1 MQLTV
6 LRETDMSDIER
17 AKELLKSKGFTC
29 VMCKG
34 ETLYTSEKRGVVP
47 ILEKLEQNAEL
58 KGFSVADKVIGK
70 AAAMLFHLADISVLY
85 GEIMSVPAK
94 EYLEKIDNKE
104 FFEAM
109 GYCLNITEGQYFK
122 QSKLNNIEK
131 IKKEYY
137 FIDVKYDSELGLL
150 LSDE

>member
-1 MQLTV
+1 MRLTV

-47 ILEKLEQNAEL
+47 VLEKLEQNTEL

-94 EYLEKIDNKE
+94 EYLEKTGIAFSYGMLTDRIINRSGDGLCPMETAVSGIDDPDEGLKAIKNK
-104 FFEAM
+104 
-109 GYCLNITEGQYFK
+109 L
-122 QSKLNNIEK
+122 IELRK
-131 IKKEYY
+131 A
-137 FIDVKYDSELGLL
+137 
-150 LSDE
+150 

>member
-47 ILEKLEQNAEL
+47 VLEKLEQNAEL

-94 EYLEKIDNKE
+94 EYLEKTGISFSYGTLTDRIINRSGDGLCPMETAISGINDPDEGLKAIKNK
-104 FFEAM
+104 
-109 GYCLNITEGQYFK
+109 L
-122 QSKLNNIEK
+122 IELRK
-131 IKKEYY
+131 A
-137 FIDVKYDSELGLL
+137 
-150 LSDE
+150 